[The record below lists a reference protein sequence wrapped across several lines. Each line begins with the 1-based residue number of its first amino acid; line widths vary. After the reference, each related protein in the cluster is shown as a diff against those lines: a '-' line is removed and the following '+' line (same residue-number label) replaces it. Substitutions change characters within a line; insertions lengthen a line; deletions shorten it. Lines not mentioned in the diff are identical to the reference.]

1 MVKTYDFKSP
11 KKFTKERMSTVENL
25 YDTFSRSLAT
35 YLTGLLQVYCEMHIT
50 RIVEKRYQEYSS
62 QIEDRSLFGLVT
74 LMPEN
79 KECNEAPL
87 VMELDTA
94 LGFFMIERLLGGA
107 GTEYQLHRDFTDI
120 EKAVL
125 EYLLGRFSD
134 FIGDAWQ
141 GYMGVEAHLTGLQ
154 TNPHLLQMSA
164 PEDVVI
170 LVELEV
176 LLNDLSANIHIVMPA
191 PNVEE
196 LTSKFGYKYAMNNL
210 KQDDFKIRMRQQFIK
225 QHLLESEVE
234 LRAILNTFAL
244 DAQEVMDLQV
254 GDVIPIG
261 KHLDTDIEIFVEDMA
276 CFEAKLGHTKLN
288 KAVSI
293 SKVL

>member
-1 MVKTYDFKSP
+1 
-11 KKFTKERMSTVENL
+11 
-25 YDTFSRSLAT
+25 
-35 YLTGLLQVYCEMHIT
+35 
-50 RIVEKRYQEYSS
+50 
-62 QIEDRSLFGLVT
+62 
-74 LMPEN
+74 
-79 KECNEAPL
+79 
-87 VMELDTA
+87 
-94 LGFFMIERLLGGA
+94 
-107 GTEYQLHRDFTDI
+107 
-120 EKAVL
+120 
-125 EYLLGRFSD
+125 
-134 FIGDAWQ
+134 
-141 GYMGVEAHLTGLQ
+141 MGVEAHLTGLQ

-170 LVELEV
+170 MVELEV

-244 DAQEVMDLQV
+244 DAQEVMDLKV

-261 KHLDTDIEIFVEDMA
+261 KHLRCV
-276 CFEAKLGHTKLN
+276 
-288 KAVSI
+288 
-293 SKVL
+293 